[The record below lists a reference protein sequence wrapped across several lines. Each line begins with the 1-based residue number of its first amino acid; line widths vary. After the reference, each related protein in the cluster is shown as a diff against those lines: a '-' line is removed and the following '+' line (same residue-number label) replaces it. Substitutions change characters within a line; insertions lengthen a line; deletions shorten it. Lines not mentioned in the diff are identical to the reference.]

1 MFRERPTAQIQK
13 LKDENE
19 RLKSQLE
26 QQERLAAEQQ
36 KQIDSM
42 KQLCDELGQQCD
54 LATQSVNLPHDQPIG
69 THGYGV
75 RMITVAVNLARAVGL
90 RGADRVRKF
99 FFEWLGLRQK
109 TPSRTSIR
117 NWLQRLG
124 IGRMKEPLGDNED
137 LVFMADHSNQI
148 GTEKVLAV
156 LGVKASAMPV
166 PGQALRHEHVHQ
178 RKSYAGQTC
187 LGVVCG

>member
-1 MFRERPTAQIQK
+1 MHAFKSPRHVVSAFLLKSREALSQQIQK

-90 RGADRVRKF
+90 RGAHRVLKF
-99 FFEWLGLRQK
+99 FLNGSVFVKRLRREHRFETGFSGWELG
-109 TPSRTSIR
+109 
-117 NWLQRLG
+117 
-124 IGRMKEPLGDNED
+124 E
-137 LVFMADHSNQI
+137 
-148 GTEKVLAV
+148 
-156 LGVKASAMPV
+156 
-166 PGQALRHEHVHQ
+166 
-178 RKSYAGQTC
+178 
-187 LGVVCG
+187 